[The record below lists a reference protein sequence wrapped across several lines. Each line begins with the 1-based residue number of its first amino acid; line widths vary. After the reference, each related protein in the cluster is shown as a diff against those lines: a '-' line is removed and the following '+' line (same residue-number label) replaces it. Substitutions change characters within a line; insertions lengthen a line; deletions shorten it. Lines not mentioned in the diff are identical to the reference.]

1 MMARSFQYIW
11 LATMALLVVLMA
23 LPLWLF
29 ARPALFGF
37 PGASGDPTGI
47 GTARFAAGL
56 VAVLFSLIEIL
67 FVIMLVRGVR
77 RMRRNGKT
85 QQAGCTERRGRV
97 SDDNRPPLIRRR

>member
-1 MMARSFQYIW
+1 MMERSFHYIW
-11 LATMALLVVLMA
+11 VAIMALLVVLMA
-23 LPLWLF
+23 IPLWMF

-47 GTARFAAGL
+47 GTARFGAGL

-77 RMRRNGKT
+77 RVRRNGKA
-85 QQAGCTERRGRV
+85 QRAGSTERRDRDSV
-97 SDDNRPPLIRRR
+97 ENRTPLPRRW